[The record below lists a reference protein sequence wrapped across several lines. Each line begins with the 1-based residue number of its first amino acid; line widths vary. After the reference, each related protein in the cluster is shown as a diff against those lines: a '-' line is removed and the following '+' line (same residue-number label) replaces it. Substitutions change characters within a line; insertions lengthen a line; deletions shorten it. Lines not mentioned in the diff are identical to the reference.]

1 MRGAWAWWP
10 NIDRTGRIIRAAL
23 GGLCLLG
30 GIALCFWNVWA
41 GVTLIG
47 SGSFMLF
54 EAFRGWCVMRAC
66 GVKTKY

>member
-1 MRGAWAWWP
+1 MPKFFDP
-10 NIDRTGRIIRAAL
+10 NIDRTGRVIRATL

-30 GIALCFWNVWA
+30 GIAFCFWNAWA
-41 GVTLIG
+41 GVALIG
-47 SGSFMLF
+47 SGVFMLF